1 MTTTTS
7 KPRAV
12 DAQGFAGG
20 FTLGMVQAGFELV
33 GKREMP
39 GGFGVGNC
47 EANRHL
53 LGQNWQTQV
62 SDWEEWEPKDVQV
75 VFGNPPCSGFSLLS
89 HKDFRGEESKVNAC
103 MWAMAGYASKIAPE
117 ILIFESVQQAFK
129 GGRGLMQRLRDKLEE
144 NTGHKYELIHVLHNN
159 ASIGGSAIRKRYFF
173 VASRIPFGV
182 EFPTLKAIPTLE
194 ESIGDLE
201 GLAQTWSPQPYRNQP
216 SWWAK
221 SRRTSSGV
229 VDGHIGRNTPLA
241 NRAYDLIKGVEWKAG
256 EVMPDVARKHWE
268 TLGYLP
274 ESWASTAAKLVTTD
288 FKMGFYT
295 MMRWD
300 GDRPARVI
308 TGGGVDLVL
317 HYKEDRL
324 LTHREVARI
333 QGFPDDW
340 MIEPLKS
347 QSGLQLTWGKG
358 IPVDC
363 GKWIGGWIKNSLDGS
378 PGSIQ
383 GELIGDRER
392 LIDGTDHYRKWRPA
406 GARW

>member
-1 MTTTTS
+1 MS
-7 KPRAV
+7 KPRAI

-20 FTLGMVQAGFELV
+20 FTMGMVQAGFELV
-33 GKREMP
+33 GKREMA

-53 LGQNWQTQV
+53 LGTNWESEV
-62 SDWEEWEPKDVQV
+62 GDWEEWTPKDAQV

-89 HKDFRGEESKVNAC
+89 HKGFRGEESKINHC
-103 MWAMAGYASKIAPE
+103 MWAMSGYAAKVKPDV
-117 ILIFESVQQAFK
+117 LVFESVQQAYQS
-129 GGRGLMQRLRDKLEE
+129 GRGLMQRLRDQLEE
-144 NTGHKYELIHVLHNN
+144 RTGDKYQLVHVLHNN
-159 ASIGGSAIRKRYFF
+159 ASIGGAAVRKRYFF
-173 VASRIPFGV
+173 VASRVPFGV
-182 EFPTLKAIPTLE
+182 GVPTLQAVPTLR
-194 ESIGDLE
+194 ESIGDLS
-201 GLAQTWSPQPYRNQP
+201 GLAETWSPQPYRREP
-216 SWWAK
+216 SWWAA
-221 SRRTSSGV
+221 SRRSPSGV

-241 NRAYDLIKGVEWKAG
+241 RRAYDLMKGVKWNEG
-256 EVMPDVARKHWE
+256 EVMPDVARRHYE

-274 ESWASTAAKLVTTD
+274 ESWQASAAKLVAND

-295 MMRWD
+295 MMRWN

-317 HYKEDRL
+317 HYDEERL

-340 MIEPLKS
+340 RIEPLQR
-347 QSGLQLTWGKG
+347 QSGLHLTWGKG

-363 GKWIGGWIKNSLDGS
+363 GQWIGEWIKSSIEGN
-378 PGSIQ
+378 PGDVR
-383 GELIGDRER
+383 GTEIGDRES
-392 LIDGTDHYRKWRPA
+392 LIDVTNHYKTVRPA